1 MNRSVAEQPMT
12 AAPALTDVMKSVST
26 VSFGD
31 LDLDAN
37 HVGGDVS
44 WISPEYDAGIGT

>member
-1 MNRSVAEQPMT
+1 MP
-12 AAPALTDVMKSVST
+12 AALALMDVSKRVSD

-44 WISPEYDAGIGT
+44 WISPENDAGIDS